1 VLTYSLKCDTAKA
14 KEAIGGDYAVVD
26 LGGAVRIIESVVA
39 LYSGDIPVCMY
50 KSWRLTYGDLT
61 QLGLAKAE
69 VLVRGD
75 RAIVRLVRDDER
87 RGLRELAEGRPL
99 IIHAMDVNER
109 GIVYRVFRLGG
120 YTEITSKGVAS
131 SISEAF
137 VPKHGVNVLIAD
149 VPMAPRFEKELAEL
163 IRLGREHYVELHTTM
178 LSDVCPICGGRMV
191 ERGRLV
197 YCPRC
202 KIQLNRDVNAAWA
215 LARNILR
222 RLGRLDQ
229 LAELRETFML
239 SYPDV

>member
-1 VLTYSLKCDTAKA
+1 MLTYSLRCDPAKA
-14 KEAIGGDYAVVD
+14 REAIGGDYAVVE
-26 LGGAVRIIESVVA
+26 LGNAVRIIESVVA
-39 LYSGDIPVCMY
+39 LYSGDIPICMY

-109 GIVYRVFRLGG
+109 GVVYRVFRLGG
-120 YTEITSKGVAS
+120 YTEIISKGVAS
-131 SISEAF
+131 GISEAF
-137 VPKHGVNVLIAD
+137 APKHGVNILIAD
-149 VPMAPRFEKELAEL
+149 VPMTPRFEKELAEL
-163 IRLGREHYVELHTTM
+163 IRLGREYYVELHTTM
-178 LSDVCPICGGRMV
+178 LSDVCPVCGGRMV
-191 ERGRLV
+191 ERGRLM